1 MATRFFLLE
10 IEGWNPATQA
20 VETLRFT
27 DGDGLRDGDDWYVPA
42 LFVPEEVLYGRSL
55 FADGRTGGAS
65 EITISDGLAL
75 LDADGVLDP
84 LQHWGWDGRAARLY
98 LIAAGQPRSAAIL
111 VLSATLEQLLP
122 VYRVAAG
129 EAEAKLVLRLKDP
142 LSRFDVPLQ
151 PVKYAGSNVGP
162 TGLEGTADDI
172 KGLPKP
178 IAYGRCF
185 EVPGRWANTSEL
197 VLQWADGALAEIE
210 PKWDNGVPLVL
221 DQDHATPALLLA
233 GTPGSGEY
241 DTCLAQGYSRLGAN
255 PAGTITAD
263 ISTVATPLP
272 SGDAV
277 QLDGTDDQWRRASAI
292 VGAGATDRGT
302 VSLWFRVDG
311 GDGTVR
317 TLLWLQDAT
326 AETAIEIRLTTAN
339 KIQAE
344 WVNEGGESNG
354 TVTSTSAYAA
364 GGGWHHL
371 ALSWIFAPSPTA
383 ALWIDGANQTNAAL
397 IASPGPLDPLGGGSR
412 IGAAGVGSPEKFF
425 PGALAELWVGWGQFV
440 DVTVASGRERFRSV
454 AGWPVDLGPTGA
466 RPTGTSPTIYLRGGP
481 AAFPTNLGT
490 GGDFAAEGAPAL
502 ASSTPYAPPPAVPST
517 VVASEIVRDV
527 ATARVGLEASEIDG
541 DAFDQAALDAPEEVG
556 IWVADERS
564 VRDVLD
570 EVANSAGL
578 AYWFRADGR
587 LAVGRFGLPS
597 GTPVAT
603 WGLDELVELER
614 RPVTDTGFGLPAYS
628 IVVEH
633 SRIWQVADG
642 NGLAGSV
649 DAARRAYLEREY
661 RQASAADNTVRAQHL
676 LAPEF
681 VFRTLIADPD
691 DAQAFAEDRLA
702 LYSQRRGRWRARLA
716 IDAATAAV
724 DLFDVVLLQLPRF
737 GLDGGQLFRVIGI
750 ESDFRGNRI
759 DFDLW
764 GGVYGPIRPDWLG
777 RRTTVH
783 PPNVIGSEAQ
793 LTVPFLGNRVTI
805 HVPRTRLYLRPP
817 ALGDRATL
825 HAPAVAAAY
834 RVTVPAL
841 GLRAT
846 VRAPVAAPGAVV
858 LQVPDL
864 GVRAAVH
871 DPALAP
877 GAVAVAVPDLGLRA
891 TLYAPAVAA
900 AYRVTVPA
908 LGLRAT
914 VRAPGLVY
922 GQAVAVPALGLRATV
937 HSPVVQSGDAFV
949 VVPFLGDRATLHA
962 PVLAAAYRVTVPA
975 LGLRATV
982 HDPAATARATVAV
995 PDLGLRA
1002 TLHGPAV
1009 AASYRVTVPA
1019 LGLRATVH
1027 APVLVPDQLILVPA
1041 LGDRTTLH
1049 APTLAAAYRIA
1060 VGDLGLRITIHGPTV
1075 AAGDLRLT
1083 EAGDTRITEAGDAR
1097 EIE

>member
-263 ISTVATPLP
+263 LSTVATPLP
-272 SGDAV
+272 SGDAIAF
-277 QLDGTDDQWRRASAI
+277 DGAADWLKRDSAL
-292 VGAGATDRGT
+292 VGGVATDRGT

-311 GDGTVR
+311 GDGTLR
-317 TLLWLQDAT
+317 TLLSLVDVT
-326 AETAIEIRLTTAN
+326 AEAALEIRLTTAN

-344 WVNEGGESNG
+344 WINAGGASNG
-354 TVTSTSAYAA
+354 TVTSTTTFAA

-371 ALSWIFAPSPTA
+371 LLAWIFAPAPTA
-383 ALWIDGANQTNAAL
+383 ALRIDGANETNPAIVATG
-397 IASPGPLDPLGGGSR
+397 ASDPLGSAR
-412 IGAAGVGSPEKFF
+412 IAAGGLGSPSGLF
-425 PGALAELWVGWGQFV
+425 PGALAELWVGWAQFV
-440 DVTVASGRERFRSV
+440 DITTSAGREKFRTL
-454 AGWPVDLGPTGA
+454 AGYPEDLGRTGA
-466 RPTGTSPTIYLRGGP
+466 RPTGSSPVLYLRGGP
-481 AAFPTNLGT
+481 GRFWQNLGI
-490 GGDFAAEGAPAL
+490 GGDFTVEGAPAV
-502 ASSTPYAPPPAVPST
+502 AASTPYAPPPAVPST
-517 VVASEIVRDV
+517 VTAAEIIRDI
-527 ATARVGLEASEIDG
+527 ATARVGLTADEIDA
-541 DAFDQAALDAPEEVG
+541 DSFDQAMLDAPEEVG
-556 IWVADERS
+556 IWVGDERS

-570 EVANSAGL
+570 EVANSAAL

-597 GTPVAT
+597 GTPLAT
-603 WGLDELVELER
+603 WGSDELVELER

-661 RQASAADNTVRAQHL
+661 RQASAADNTVRAKHL

-691 DAQAFAEDRLA
+691 DAQAFAQDRLA
-702 LYSQRRGRWRARLA
+702 LYARRRGRWRARLA

-764 GGVYGPIRPDWLG
+764 GGVPAPVAPRGIAGGAVGSLTL
-777 RRTTVH
+777 RRA
-783 PPNVIGSEAQ
+783 N
-793 LTVPFLGNRVTI
+793 
-805 HVPRTRLYLRPP
+805 LRPP
-817 ALGDRATL
+817 GIAGGAVGSLALTGLADVRATEAGDR
-825 HAPAVAAAY
+825 
-834 RVTVPAL
+834 
-841 GLRAT
+841 
-846 VRAPVAAPGAVV
+846 
-858 LQVPDL
+858 
-864 GVRAAVH
+864 
-871 DPALAP
+871 
-877 GAVAVAVPDLGLRA
+877 
-891 TLYAPAVAA
+891 
-900 AYRVTVPA
+900 
-908 LGLRAT
+908 
-914 VRAPGLVY
+914 
-922 GQAVAVPALGLRATV
+922 
-937 HSPVVQSGDAFV
+937 
-949 VVPFLGDRATLHA
+949 
-962 PVLAAAYRVTVPA
+962 
-975 LGLRATV
+975 
-982 HDPAATARATVAV
+982 
-995 PDLGLRA
+995 
-1002 TLHGPAV
+1002 
-1009 AASYRVTVPA
+1009 
-1019 LGLRATVH
+1019 
-1027 APVLVPDQLILVPA
+1027 
-1041 LGDRTTLH
+1041 
-1049 APTLAAAYRIA
+1049 RI
-1060 VGDLGLRITIHGPTV
+1060 
-1075 AAGDLRLT
+1075 T
-1083 EAGDTRITEAGDAR
+1083 EAGDTRILE
-1097 EIE
+1097 E